1 MNTYFDNKISFYSN
15 FNTYN
20 IELSI
25 NEIENMTN
33 NIDNLDNNP
42 DNQENN
48 QDSMENMANN
58 IDNQENM
65 VNIDNIKYVLTK
77 KLNELGIVCSSRNI
91 KLFDVQNNYE
101 IKTTKDLL
109 TKNTK
114 QCKIIIVPVE
124 CNCRM

>member
-1 MNTYFDNKISFYSN
+1 MDLYLDNKISFYSN
-15 FNTYN
+15 FNTCKL
-20 IELSI
+20 ELSI
-25 NEIENMTN
+25 NEV
-33 NIDNLDNNP
+33 
-42 DNQENN
+42 
-48 QDSMENMANN
+48 ENMAN
-58 IDNQENM
+58 IDNMENIE
-65 VNIDNIKYVLTK
+65 NTNIKSFVMK

-124 CNCRM
+124 CNCKLHHSRNRFFKR